1 VRSSNPVLTRLTPE
15 THTAPAPGY
24 GAGYG
29 SPYPT
34 YQEPPTYVAEQDRM
48 TVDDVVVKTVGLLGL
63 VALAGVAT
71 AVVLPNELL
80 GLAWIGGAVVGL
92 VLGLVISFKRIINP
106 ALMMAY
112 AVVEG
117 VFLGAVSEFFEMRF
131 PDSGIVL
138 QAVVGTFAIFFVMAG
153 LYKARIIRATPKFA
167 RFMLGAVVAAVVV
180 MLARLLMGFLM
191 EDSPLSN
198 GSGLSVLVSLVL
210 IVIGALTFILD
221 FDMVE
226 QAVAQG
232 APKNVSWLCAFGILV
247 GLIWVYL
254 EVLRLLSYLR
264 GSE

>member
-1 VRSSNPVLTRLTPE
+1 MRSSNPVLTRLTPE

-34 YQEPPTYVAEQDRM
+34 YQEPPTYVAQQDRM
-48 TVDDVVVKTVGLLGL
+48 TIDDVVVKTVSLLGL
-63 VALAGVAT
+63 VVLAGVAT

-80 GLAWIGGAVVGL
+80 GVAWIGGAIVGL
-92 VLGLVISFKRIINP
+92 VLGLVISFKRLVSP
-106 ALMMAY
+106 PLMMAY

-117 VFLGAVSEFFEMRF
+117 VFLGAVSEFYHAISR
-131 PDSGIVL
+131 GIVT
-138 QAVVGTFAIFFVMAG
+138 QAVIGTFAIFFVMAG
-153 LYKARIIRATPKFA
+153 LYKAKVIRATPKFA
-167 RFMLGAVVAAVVV
+167 RFMLGAVIAAVVV
-180 MLARLLMGFLM
+180 MLVRLLMGLFM
-191 EDSPLSN
+191 ADSPLSN
-198 GSGLSVLVSLVL
+198 GSSFSILVSLGI

-221 FDMVE
+221 FNQIE

-232 APKNVSWLCAFGILV
+232 APRNMAWLCAFGILV

>member
-1 VRSSNPVLTRLTPE
+1 MRSSNPVLTRLTPE

-34 YQEPPTYVAEQDRM
+34 YQEPPTYVAEQNRL

-63 VALAGVAT
+63 VGLAGLAT
-71 AVVLPNELL
+71 ATVLPNELL
-80 GLAWIGGAVVGL
+80 GVAWIGGAIVGL
-92 VLGLVISFKRIINP
+92 ILGLVISFKRITNP
-106 ALMMAY
+106 PLIMAY
-112 AVVEG
+112 AVVQG
-117 VFLGAVSEFFEMRF
+117 VFLGAVSKFYEYLFH
-131 PDSGIVL
+131 GIVL
-138 QAVVGTFAIFFVMAG
+138 QAVIGTFAIFFVMAG

-167 RFMLGAVVAAVVV
+167 RFVLGALIAAAVVIV
-180 MLARLLMGFLM
+180 ARFVSDLIWPGNFLSDGDGISILISLAIIA
-191 EDSPLSN
+191 
-198 GSGLSVLVSLVL
+198 V
-210 IVIGALTFILD
+210 GALTFILD
-221 FDMVE
+221 FDQVE

-232 APKNVSWLCAFGILV
+232 APRNVAWLCAFGILV